1 MDENKENRTKRLF
14 DIITTLAV
22 IMYLIFIFVK
32 FVYL

>member
-1 MDENKENRTKRLF
+1 MDSQEGRTKRLF
-14 DIITTLAV
+14 DIITTLVV